1 MRASITP
8 AEINFPAYS
17 RDEISKIISTRLQEF
32 NDDKDLPII
41 RPAAITFLAA
51 KISTLSG
58 DVRKALD
65 VCRRAIE
72 LAELEAR
79 KQTLLKP
86 LESSPANGSHL
97 PSRANLAVKP
107 IDVPQILKIVNE
119 VYCSSV
125 TSSMGQKNSDLPLHQ
140 KLLIASLLLMC
151 NHGKKSKEVTMGK
164 LHETYTKVCKKR
176 SMTSASLS
184 EAVSMASFL
193 ESRGF
198 LSLRSAKE
206 PKDAKLSLRID
217 DDEVEAAMQDKTLLS
232 GILHDVDCIAK

>member
-1 MRASITP
+1 
-8 AEINFPAYS
+8 
-17 RDEISKIISTRLQEF
+17 LHEF
-32 NDDKDLPII
+32 NSDKESPII
-41 RPAAITFLAA
+41 KPAAITFLAA

-58 DVRKALD
+58 DVRKALG

-86 LESSPANGSHL
+86 LSNTASPNIG
-97 PSRANLAVKP
+97 RANLSIKP

-125 TSSMGQKNSDLPLHQ
+125 TSSMGQNNSDLPLHQ
-140 KLLIASLLLMC
+140 KLIIASLLLMT

-176 SMTSASLS
+176 GMTSASLS
-184 EAVSMASFL
+184 EAVSMAQSL

-206 PKDAKLSLRID
+206 SKDGKLSLRID
-217 DDEVEAAMQDKTLLS
+217 DDEIEAAMQDKTLLS
-232 GILHDVDCIAK
+232 GILHDIDCISK